1 MVHIMSGLS
10 GMVAGPGHSFHLC
23 SIEDGKMKILK
34 NLIIIIAFLPS
45 VAHSQEKIL
54 TPGGFVRGGIFLSTG
69 DYKHNINAL
78 FGDASLN
85 ITLENKLNIKG
96 YADLRARTGQQF
108 GENSTGFELKEAWGM
123 YYNRWMGISMGKK
136 IVKWGKTDF
145 FTPLSKFKP
154 VDYSFRTPDRED
166 SDLGNIV
173 AELVVT
179 PSSFFRFSFVSAPL
193 WNPSILMT
201 RPLEIPRYI
210 SLELPWGLSSENG
223 FYSYGLRADFL
234 LRGFDAGIQWFHGPD
249 PMPGLKLVSAD
260 LSDLM
265 NLNIGIKGVPYIIN
279 SAGADFEGVVAG
291 SVVRGALSW
300 SKPVEGK
307 TGNEEVPFPML
318 EWVAGFDLT
327 PGDFRI
333 TAEYS
338 GRRIFDFYESP
349 YEPLIGR
356 ELDLSQL
363 ALLFQDPLFD
373 PNEFLRLQTE
383 AFNRLYNNQLKEYY
397 HSAGLRIEAETLYG
411 RLIPSISGIYNF
423 TSRDL
428 VLLPALRYKPAD
440 GITLTAGLEYY
451 SGAKGGLYDVIDD
464 FMNSVFVSLR
474 IDF

>member
-1 MVHIMSGLS
+1 MVLIMSGLS
-10 GMVAGPGHSFHLC
+10 GKVAGLVHSSDLRKKR
-23 SIEDGKMKILK
+23 DARMKIVK
-34 NLIIIIAFLPS
+34 KLIIIIAFIPS
-45 VAHSQEKIL
+45 ALFSQEKVLI
-54 TPGGFVRGGIFLSTG
+54 PGGFVRGGIFLSTG
-69 DYKHNINAL
+69 EYKHDINAL

-85 ITLENKLNIKG
+85 ITLENRLNIKG
-96 YADLRARTGQQF
+96 YADLRIRTGQQF
-108 GENSTGFELKEAWGM
+108 GENATGFELKEAWGM
-123 YYNRWMGISMGKK
+123 YYNKWMGISIGKK

-145 FTPLSKFKP
+145 FTPLSKFNP

-166 SDLGNIV
+166 SELGNIV
-173 AELVVT
+173 AEVVIT
-179 PSSFFRFSFVSAPL
+179 PSPFFRFSVVSAPL

-223 FYSYGLRADFL
+223 FYSYGLRADILF
-234 LRGFDAGIQWFHGPD
+234 RGFDAGIQWFHGPD

-265 NLNIGIKGVPYIIN
+265 NLDISIKGIPYVIN

-300 SKPVEGK
+300 SKPVEEK
-307 TGNEEVPFPML
+307 TGKEEVPFSML

-363 ALLFQDPLFD
+363 ALLFQDPSFD
-373 PNEFLRLQTE
+373 PDEFLRLQTE

-397 HSAGLRIEAETLYG
+397 HSAGLRIEAETFYG
-411 RLIPSISGIYNF
+411 RLIPSLSGIYNF

-428 VLLPALRYKPAD
+428 VLIPSLRYKPAD
-440 GITLTAGLEYY
+440 GFTLTAGLDYY
-451 SGAKGGLYDVIDD
+451 SGAKGGLYDIVDD
-464 FMNSVFVSLR
+464 FMNSFYVSLR